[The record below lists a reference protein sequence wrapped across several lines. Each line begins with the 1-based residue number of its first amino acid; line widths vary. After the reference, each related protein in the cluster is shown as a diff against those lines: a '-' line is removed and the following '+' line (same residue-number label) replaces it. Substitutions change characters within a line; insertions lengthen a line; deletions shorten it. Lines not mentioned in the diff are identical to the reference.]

1 MRALD
6 LSSIGWEYIEI
17 RGDDPRSLHGEKLC
31 ALQQDGSESRIEPN
45 KDVLNAL
52 GFNGYS
58 KQGLVYFVRVSANR
72 IENGEIKQLF
82 GIPSLKGFFKDG
94 QNRIEPVQSKMITFS
109 TAETVRPED
118 LMSSKDQK
126 RGKKVTEMTPE
137 EFKEAAMERRIPLSQ
152 IRKLHEVFNQDATL
166 SETAMLS
173 AIQQVR
179 HAFNKDEAKEAIVIC
194 TFNGEK
200 FNPPVQIIRD
210 DAFKSPTFYDIQ
222 DNYKV
227 AELTVNSLGKADIQS
242 ASQAAHKEVRDA
254 LLAQAGLVKVHAVTS
269 SVYNQT
275 RAAPNRNTTTETP
288 TANKPEKESQVAS
301 SEEAPMH
308 QPKPTAPVISEKN
321 FDCELEDWLPS
332 DFIEEKSTP
341 TSTAEQESLA
351 PSNDQPKTPEQFLT
365 ISDFL
370 RTKSILSQV
379 PKDILKTQAEWL
391 AEYNQINP
399 LVKEDTFLMSTRVFF
414 REMIEAYWARIDQ
427 KKPWFDANQLHEPIS
442 ISSPSIKESIG
453 MEKPVNTLEGHAK
466 PDHSPQA
473 SPKKGTPPLPRRG
486 PAPPLAKKG
495 SMLAAVRTTT
505 PRIENEDQE
514 EPTLQRSAG
523 EQHQIKTS
531 NPTTVS
537 PITEPN
543 PQPSNPKKGRFL
555 NALRVTKQPDISL
568 QSSDEEDTSHG
579 AGQNIGKAIEMAR
592 ESIEKDSAN
601 KPKSFIPGIPTRPQ
615 SAASLL
621 KM

>member
-17 RGDDPRSLHGEKLC
+17 RGDDPRSLHGEKIC
-31 ALQQDGSESRIEPN
+31 ALRQSDSEGYVEPN
-45 KDVLNAL
+45 KDVLKAL

-94 QNRIEPVQSKMITFS
+94 QNRIEPVQSKIITFS

-126 RGKKVTEMTPE
+126 RGKRVIDMSPE

-179 HAFNKDEAKEAIVIC
+179 HAFNEDEVKEAIVIC

-210 DAFKSPTFYDIQ
+210 DAFKSPTFYDVQ
-222 DNYKV
+222 ENYKV

-254 LLAQAGLVKVHAVTS
+254 LLAQAGMVKAHVATS

-275 RAAPNRNTTTETP
+275 KTTSVQKVPSAEKANQATP
-288 TANKPEKESQVAS
+288 
-301 SEEAPMH
+301 SEEVQNSQA
-308 QPKPTAPVISEKN
+308 KTATPLISEKN
-321 FDCELEDWLPS
+321 FDCALEDWLPS
-332 DFIEEKSTP
+332 DFVGDQADS
-341 TSTAEQESLA
+341 SAASEQESFV
-351 PSNDQPKTPEQFLT
+351 SGKDQAKTAEKFVT

-370 RTKSILSQV
+370 RTKSILSQI
-379 PKDILKTQAEWL
+379 PKDILKTQAEWF
-391 AEYNQINP
+391 AEYNQMNP

-427 KKPWFDANQLHEPIS
+427 KKPWFDPSQLHKPMSTSSAAIKEVSELEKPINA
-442 ISSPSIKESIG
+442 IDGGPSI
-453 MEKPVNTLEGHAK
+453 NTL
-466 PDHSPQA
+466 PQA
-473 SPKKGTPPLPRRG
+473 APKRGMPLLPPRPQG
-486 PAPPLAKKG
+486 DSLAKKG
-495 SMLAAVRTTT
+495 SMLAAVRSST
-505 PRIENEDQE
+505 PRYDTEEQDGPPPQASAEDDTQTK
-514 EPTLQRSAG
+514 PSRVAASAPAA
-523 EQHQIKTS
+523 EASQQST
-531 NPTTVS
+531 
-537 PITEPN
+537 
-543 PQPSNPKKGRFL
+543 PKKGGL
-555 NALRVTKQPDISL
+555 LSALRATKQPDVSL
-568 QSSDEEDTSHG
+568 QTNDDEETAQIAS
-579 AGQNIGKAIEMAR
+579 QNLGKAVEQAR
-592 ESIEKDSAN
+592 TSIEKEPSTTA
-601 KPKSFIPGIPTRPQ
+601 KSFVPRVPTRPQ
-615 SAASLL
+615 NASSFL